1 VIQTVLNLPVIPI
14 NAPLCFVTGL
24 KNLTRRKNLIS
35 VGCGVVLWAIWRVRN
50 EMRFNNKMVNDP
62 SDVIFLCCF
71 WLKSWVVL
79 PKESAKKDVGVRKP
93 AHQKNS

>member
-1 VIQTVLNLPVIPI
+1 MP
-14 NAPLCFVTGL
+14 PLCFVTGL